1 MFIPSKLLSYLLYF
15 SAMAFVGWIIET
27 VYRSWEEKRF
37 VNAGFL
43 SGPFVPIYGF
53 AAVIITVISEEVKGL
68 NPFIAWAVILI
79 SPTIVEYIGG
89 VIMENVFKLKLWNYQ
104 NERFNVQGRI
114 CLKFSIYWA
123 ILAALLV
130 LVINPLIYRQIS
142 DLGPYLSYFLA
153 GGLLA
158 NFIADINHSV
168 KSLLNFKEFQNN
180 IDTLIERGRQ
190 FHSTFEELFDKN
202 NQIKLPVEIRRILKP
217 LNAFPNL
224 RRNFRKKMS
233 VFPDNIKKYLNAKF
247 PFNKTKEK

>member
-114 CLKFSIYWA
+114 CL
-123 ILAALLV
+123 
-130 LVINPLIYRQIS
+130 
-142 DLGPYLSYFLA
+142 
-153 GGLLA
+153 
-158 NFIADINHSV
+158 
-168 KSLLNFKEFQNN
+168 
-180 IDTLIERGRQ
+180 
-190 FHSTFEELFDKN
+190 
-202 NQIKLPVEIRRILKP
+202 
-217 LNAFPNL
+217 
-224 RRNFRKKMS
+224 
-233 VFPDNIKKYLNAKF
+233 
-247 PFNKTKEK
+247 